1 MGSFGDGLKGRRL
14 GLSSPTFR
22 DLVAWLKAKQ
32 DTWMHLLQRECSQ
45 LPKDVVSRVSKR
57 FVQKLSQFAY

>member
-1 MGSFGDGLKGRRL
+1 MDSKVGGWGCPRPPS
-14 GLSSPTFR
+14 R

-32 DTWMHLLQRECSQ
+32 DTWMHLLQHECSQ
-45 LPKDVVSRVSKR
+45 LPKDVVSRVSKL